1 MKANIIKVVED
12 FPFIT
17 VYYESG
23 VIRKYKSV
31 YEVPA
36 TAWYFMNNA
45 KVYRGNDGCKNFYYA
60 KGELKNACR

>member
-1 MKANIIKVVED
+1 MKGKIIKVVED

-23 VIRKYKSV
+23 VSRKYKSV

-36 TAWYFMNNA
+36 TAWYFMNDA
-45 KVYRGNDGCKNFYYA
+45 KVYRDNDGCKIFTMQRGN
-60 KGELKNACR
+60 

>member
-12 FPFIT
+12 FPIIT

-23 VIRKYKSV
+23 VSRKYKNV

-36 TAWYFMNNA
+36 TAWYFMNDA
-45 KVYRGNDGCKNFYYA
+45 KVYHNNGCKIFTMQRGN
-60 KGELKNACR
+60 